1 MHQIPNSKRFILHI
15 SVQVYNCYEQHY
27 LTHVQAPT
35 SEFSEDTLQVQRSA
49 CLEIL
54 SKYSPSYSSGRKTE
68 VLVRSWILQLQY
80 LHQSENKMPNTFW
93 EMEFFSRNWNFLEII
108 MKLFNFLKKI
118 VQFKIVFP
126 FHFLY
131 IVAENKRKSVL
142 TEKF

>member
-93 EMEFFSRNWNFLEII
+93 EMEFFSRNYSISWK
-108 MKLFNFLKKI
+108 KLFNSRLFSHST
-118 VQFKIVFP
+118 F
-126 FHFLY
+126 Y
-131 IVAENKRKSVL
+131 ILWQKTKENLSWQKNSNNCIASL
-142 TEKF
+142 S